1 MSRTGGPRTSAAQ
14 HWATFENSVVNLVT
28 LDHCLLPASNRIR
41 IKNRVA
47 TGEIPN
53 DHSIWQIY
61 RSWIQCTM
69 LCRRGALLLGF
80 NFDALAHCGRKGQN
94 SLTLSKA
101 LLLHAVSFFQS
112 STAVFSIDCI
122 RNASWIRY
130 NKLRKL
136 KRAKKET

>member
-14 HWATFENSVVNLVT
+14 HWVTFENSVVNLVA
-28 LDHCLLPASNRIR
+28 LDHCLLPASSRIR

-69 LCRRGALLLGF
+69 LCRRGALFYGF
-80 NFDALAHCGRKGQN
+80 DFDAPGQWGQKGQN
-94 SLTLSKA
+94 ITYFIVPFRDIHVFLHSQANKGTQMQEFVVDLYRTLCYE
-101 LLLHAVSFFQS
+101 LHN
-112 STAVFSIDCI
+112 
-122 RNASWIRY
+122 RPHSW
-130 NKLRKL
+130 L
-136 KRAKKET
+136 